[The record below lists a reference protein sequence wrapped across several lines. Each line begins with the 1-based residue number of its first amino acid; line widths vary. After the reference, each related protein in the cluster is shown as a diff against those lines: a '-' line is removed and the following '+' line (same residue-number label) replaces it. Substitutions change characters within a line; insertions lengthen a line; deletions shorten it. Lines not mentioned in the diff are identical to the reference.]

1 MKQRSLFISIGTKV
15 IIILSLVLV
24 ILFTTSGLN
33 TLIEMNLA
41 LNQLENSDA
50 NFMLLNTWNKIKD
63 WLPFMACRLI
73 IFVGAGSIALDI
85 WNYFRK
91 D

>member
-1 MKQRSLFISIGTKV
+1 MKQRSLFITIGTKV
-15 IIILSLVLV
+15 IIVLSLVLA
-24 ILFTTSGLN
+24 ILFAASGLN

-63 WLPFMACRLI
+63 WLPFTACRLVI
-73 IFVGAGSIALDI
+73 LIGTGSIAFDI